1 MEVPQGYKQTSIGII
16 PEDWEEMELG
26 KIGKFFKGRGVP
38 KDKIVKE
45 GFKCLTYGDLYTKYD
60 ILIKDVKSHITQE
73 TAEISQQIEFG
84 DICIAGS
91 GETIEDIGKCATF
104 VADEIGYAGGDI
116 IVFRSDNNAVTLSY
130 ILNSDTAKRQKYKF
144 GQGHSVVHIYSS
156 QLEKLKIPLPPL
168 PEQQKIAEILS
179 TWDKAI
185 ETCQK
190 TIEVLKQRN
199 KGLAQQLLSGK
210 TKVKGFEKTEWKA
223 VKLGEIGKITSNGVD
238 KKIIEGE
245 IPVRLLN
252 YLDVYR
258 RNYLFSNEISHTVT
272 TTQQKVLTCD
282 VKKGDVFFTP
292 SSEVRNDIAVSAVAM
307 EDFENTVYSYHV
319 VRLRFNQE
327 MDLQFKAHIFKTD
340 LFFRQAQRICE
351 GSGTRYVVSQEYF
364 RNISISIPEL
374 EEQKQIGNILCNA
387 DKEIKHYEE
396 KLANLKLQKKG
407 LMQQLLTG
415 KVRVRI

>member
-1 MEVPQGYKQTSIGII
+1 MYQEQQISEGYKQTSIGII

-26 KIGKFFKGRGVP
+26 KIGKFFKGKGVP

-130 ILNSDTAKRQKYKF
+130 IINSDTAKRQKYKF

-179 TWDKAI
+179 AWDKAI
-185 ETCQK
+185 ELCQK
-190 TIEVLKQRN
+190 TIEELKQRN

-210 TKVKGFEKTEWKA
+210 TRVKGFEDTVWRFTKIGDILVESNLPSVNQSHPDKRIT
-223 VKLGEIGKITSNGVD
+223 VKLNLKGIEKREFRGTEVEGATYFYTRKAGQFIYGKQNLHKGAFGIIPIELNNYDSSSDIPAFDFKEKFNSKFILYFFSRKSFYERLENYSTGTGSKRIQPKELFKIEIKI
-238 KKIIEGE
+238 
-245 IPVRLLN
+245 P
-252 YLDVYR
+252 
-258 RNYLFSNEISHTVT
+258 
-272 TTQQKVLTCD
+272 
-282 VKKGDVFFTP
+282 
-292 SSEVRNDIAVSAVAM
+292 
-307 EDFENTVYSYHV
+307 
-319 VRLRFNQE
+319 
-327 MDLQFKAHIFKTD
+327 
-340 LFFRQAQRICE
+340 
-351 GSGTRYVVSQEYF
+351 
-364 RNISISIPEL
+364 NI
-374 EEQKQIGNILCNA
+374 EEQEKIAEILDTA
-387 DKEIKHYEE
+387 AFELKHYEE
-396 KLANLKLQKKG
+396 KLQNLKLQKKG

-415 KVRVRI
+415 KVRTV